1 MFFPLYLLV
10 CSPTRMTSLHLILDE
25 MSEWEMRV
33 QSAGWDEW
41 RGAQNH
47 FFLSPKYEK
56 DMNSNDNWI
65 NFCERILIK

>member
-1 MFFPLYLLV
+1 M
-10 CSPTRMTSLHLILDE
+10 DE

-33 QSAGWDEW
+33 QSAGWG

-56 DMNSNDNWI
+56 DMNSNDNWTH
-65 NFCERILIK
+65 FCERILIK